1 MPHRINPY
9 DKAHELAGA
18 IKASDAF
25 ISYLAAKQQLDAKPD
40 LKDRIINLRQRQMEM
55 NRRQML
61 GEETKPEEA
70 QEISIEYAK
79 MNQNHELAEFFKSEG
94 VFIQMFND
102 IQEII
107 QKAIESE
114 FR

>member
-1 MPHRINPY
+1 MPHRVNPY

-25 ISYLAAKQQLDAKPD
+25 ISYLAAKQQLEAKPD

-61 GEETKPEEA
+61 GEEIKPGEA
-70 QEISIEYAK
+70 QEISLEYAK
-79 MNQNHELAEFFKSEG
+79 MNQNPGLADFFQAEG

>member
-1 MPHRINPY
+1 MPHRVNPH

-18 IKASDAF
+18 IKESDAF
-25 ISYLAAKQQLDAKPD
+25 IKYLAAKQQLEAKPE
-40 LKDRIINLRQRQMEM
+40 LKDRIIMLRQRQMEM

-61 GEETKPEEA
+61 GEEIKPEEV
-70 QEISIEYAK
+70 QELSLEYAK
-79 MNQNHELAEFFKSEG
+79 MNQDQELAEFFRAEG

-107 QKAIESE
+107 QKAIERE

>member
-1 MPHRINPY
+1 MPKHINPY

-25 ISYLAAKQQLDAKPD
+25 IKYLEAKQQLEAMPS
-40 LKDRIINLRQRQMEM
+40 LKDRLIELRKRQMEM
-55 NRRQML
+55 NRREML
-61 GEETKPEEA
+61 GEEIKPEEA
-70 QEISIEYAK
+70 QEISLEYAK
-79 MNQNHELAEFFKSEG
+79 MNQKQELAEFFRAEG

>member
-1 MPHRINPY
+1 MPHRVNPH

-18 IKASDAF
+18 IKDSDAF
-25 ISYLAAKQQLDAKPD
+25 ISYLAAKQQLEAEPA
-40 LKDRIINLRQRQMEM
+40 LKDRIIKLRERQMEM
-55 NRRQML
+55 NRCQML
-61 GEETKPEEA
+61 GEEMKPGEA
-70 QEISIEYAK
+70 QDISLEYAK
-79 MNQNHELAEFFKSEG
+79 MNQNKILAEFFRSEG

>member
-1 MPHRINPY
+1 MPHNGNPY
-9 DKAHELAGA
+9 NKAHELADA
-18 IKASDAF
+18 IKASEMF
-25 ISYLAAKQQLDAKPD
+25 TNYLAAKQQLEEKPE
-40 LKDRIINLRQRQMEM
+40 LKEKIINLRQRQMEM

-61 GEETKPEEA
+61 GEEIKPEEV
-70 QEISIEYAK
+70 QEISLEYAK
-79 MNQNHELAEFFKSEG
+79 TNQIKGLGEFLKAEG

>member
-1 MPHRINPY
+1 MPHNGNPY
-9 DKAHELAGA
+9 DKAHELAAA
-18 IKASDAF
+18 IKASEMF
-25 ISYLAAKQQLDAKPD
+25 TNYLAAKLQLEEKPE
-40 LKDRIINLRQRQMEM
+40 LKEKIINLRQRQMEM

-61 GEETKPEEA
+61 GEEIKPEEV
-70 QEISIEYAK
+70 QEISLEYAK
-79 MNQNHELAEFFKSEG
+79 MNQNKGLGEFLKAEG

>member
-1 MPHRINPY
+1 MPNRVNPY

-18 IKASDAF
+18 IKASETFAK
-25 ISYLAAKQQLDAKPD
+25 YLAAKQQLEAKPE
-40 LKDRIINLRQRQMEM
+40 LQERIINLRQRQMEM

-61 GEETKPEEA
+61 GEEIEPGDA
-70 QEISIEYAK
+70 QEISLEYAK
-79 MNQNHELAEFFKSEG
+79 MNQNKMLAEFFESEG
-94 VFIQMFND
+94 AFIQMFND

>member
-1 MPHRINPY
+1 MPNKVNPY

-18 IKASDAF
+18 IKTSEAF
-25 ISYLAAKQQLDAKPD
+25 IGYLAAKQQMEDKAE
-40 LKDRIINLRQRQMEM
+40 LKDKIVHLRQRQMEM
-55 NRRQML
+55 NRRQIL
-61 GEETKPEEA
+61 GQEIAPEEA
-70 QEISIEYAK
+70 QEISLEYAK
-79 MNQNHELAEFFKSEG
+79 MNQNKELAEFFRAEG

-107 QKAIESE
+107 QKAIEVE